1 MRLNSINSIHTYLC
15 IYNYIPKIVQYCNTE
30 TEETAHKLAF
40 FSFIMEL
47 LGVIDDWFTEYDQRK
62 RLRDEAFKMKV
73 LLHVHY
79 NCSHH
84 IFS

>member
-1 MRLNSINSIHTYLC
+1 
-15 IYNYIPKIVQYCNTE
+15 
-30 TEETAHKLAF
+30 
-40 FSFIMEL
+40 MEL

-79 NCSHH
+79 NCNHH